1 MDPRSKIS
9 TVGAGL
15 RPARCHRAASRSP
28 SPNLCAS
35 RRQSN
40 PRATEQETSHIPVA
54 SPPFRNAGV
63 SPALLTFLQ
72 DGSPLLQRGSWT
84 CLPQADFSAAKKR
97 CPPRKGFSP
106 GIFRTRVLKTVLSL
120 LTLAS
125 TITVPTSAQ
134 SLPETVEAIDKA
146 RITTR
151 ILFITAHPDDE
162 WASLLTYLA
171 RGLDADVAL
180 LTITRGQG
188 GQNAIGP
195 EQGAELGVIR
205 TEELLAADKHY
216 GVRQF
221 FTRAMDTGY
230 VKTPEQARKIWG
242 GVALEDMVRVIRTFR
257 PQVVINGWGGV
268 HGGHGHHQE
277 SGILTPQAIAAAA
290 DPKMFPEQIA
300 EGLPAWKVTL
310 DLRPA
315 RDPNVAG
322 AIPIPINDVSPLWG
336 KSYVDMGME
345 GHAQHRSQGTPS
357 FFGNPFF
364 RRPVSLVREN
374 EKGDVAGSFDA
385 KLLAEPNA
393 SLADRFP
400 RLSNRGSLEAID
412 FGLALAKMDVLKLDR
427 TSAAAT
433 LVNLAVGLRNLRKE
447 IESQSG
453 SEAEA
458 GKSELDR
465 LTEKI
470 DRALAEVVALPID
483 VQADRHEIVAGESFS
498 VNVNFLGQGAVPVK
512 WIVDESSLLVPK
524 GWKVEIDKSGGDK
537 NYKFKVEIP
546 GHATPPSSPGD
557 VILPYPPPLVRF
569 APRVT
574 ADIYTYAFPVE
585 RTVESMK
592 ATTTGIDT
600 YPLELVPAVTLTPD
614 PQQIMVPAERASQP
628 LTLLTRVRYHGT
640 KAAKVSVGLD
650 APTGWQF
657 QPIVPLDFSGAGDQL
672 IRFNVTP
679 PAHIAPGAY
688 PLHPFAQLDDEK
700 FTSSL
705 EPIPSLPTRDWS
717 QPADVTVH
725 VLNLIVPAHLRIG
738 YIAASNDPIPDTLR
752 QIGIQVDILDEV
764 ALAFE
769 DLSRYDA
776 IVVGIRA
783 YDLRPD
789 LMRSNRRLLD
799 YVQQGG
805 SLVVQYQ
812 RDPQWVSAMP
822 YTAAMP
828 GQTSRVTDANSPVH
842 FLAPDNPLVNSPN
855 KITLSDFEGW
865 DQERGLYFLGTFDS
879 HYQPVLGLTDPG
891 EPETNGSLVYA
902 RYGEGVYIYT
912 GLSFFRELPA
922 GVPGAY
928 RLFVNLLSQTQHAQ
942 AHD

>member
-15 RPARCHRAASRSP
+15 RPARCHCAASSPPTEKRSP
-28 SPNLCAS
+28 IGK
-35 RRQSN
+35 R
-40 PRATEQETSHIPVA
+40 
-54 SPPFRNAGV
+54 F
-63 SPALLTFLQ
+63 SPA
-72 DGSPLLQRGSWT
+72 
-84 CLPQADFSAAKKR
+84 
-97 CPPRKGFSP
+97 
-106 GIFRTRVLKTVLSL
+106 IFRSRILKTVLSL
-120 LTLAS
+120 
-125 TITVPTSAQ
+125 ITVATTIAAPTSAQ

-146 RITTR
+146 RINTR

-162 WASLLTYLA
+162 WASLLTYLS
-171 RGLDADVAL
+171 RGLNADVAL

-257 PQVVINGWGGV
+257 PQVVINGWAGV

-290 DPKMFPEQIA
+290 DPKMFPEQLA
-300 EGLPAWKVTL
+300 EGLPAWKVAL

-322 AIPIPINDVSPLWG
+322 AVPLPINDVSPLWG

-345 GHAQHRSQGTPS
+345 GHALHRSQGTPS

-374 EKGDVAGSFDA
+374 EKGDPAGSFDP
-385 KLLAEPNA
+385 KLLAEPLGA
-393 SLADRFP
+393 LAEKFPSYREILAPSLNQTSAH
-400 RLSNRGSLEAID
+400 LEAARSAA
-412 FGLALAKMDVLKLDR
+412 LALHRSDAAKDLAN
-427 TSAAAT
+427 AA
-433 LVNLAVGLRNLRKE
+433 KE
-447 IESQSG
+447 IAKLRDEVSKQNANG
-453 SEAEA
+453 SPQLFW
-458 GKSELDR
+458 ELDR
-465 LTEKI
+465 VKEKI
-470 DRALAEVVALPID
+470 DLALNDDIALPMIAD
-483 VQADRHEIVAGESFS
+483 ADRHELSVEEGFS
-498 VNVNFLGQGAVPVK
+498 VNVSFLGKPAVPGK
-512 WIVDESSLLVPK
+512 YTVDASSLLVPK
-524 GWKVEIDKSGGDK
+524 GWNVTIDKSAGDKGEGDK

-546 GHATPPSSPGD
+546 AGAKPPSSPGD
-557 VILPYPPPLVRF
+557 VILPYPPPLVRV
-569 APRVT
+569 APRIEIDGYSFT
-574 ADIYTYAFPVE
+574 FA
-585 RTVESMK
+585 RTVDSMK

-600 YPLELVPAVTLTPD
+600 YPLELIPDVTLTPD
-614 PQQIMVPAERASQP
+614 PQQIMVSAEWTSQP
-628 LTLLTRVRYHGT
+628 VTLLVRVRYHGMQPANVT
-640 KAAKVSVGLD
+640 VKLG
-650 APTGWQF
+650 APEGWQVREDASQRIWF
-657 QPIVPLDFSGAGDQL
+657 ATNGAIPLHFSGAGDEW

-679 PAHIAPGAY
+679 SPNTVPGAY
-688 PLHPFAQLDDEK
+688 PLHPIAQIGRISGVEK
-700 FTSSL
+700 FTTSL

-717 QPADVTVH
+717 EPADVTVH
-725 VLNLIVPAHLRIG
+725 VLNLAVPAHLRVG

-752 QIGIQVDILDEV
+752 QIGIQVDVLDEV

-789 LMRSNRRLLD
+789 LMRSNPRLLD
-799 YVQQGG
+799 YVHEGG
-805 SLVVQYQ
+805 SLIVQYQ

-822 YTAAMP
+822 YTATMP
-828 GQTSRVTDANSPVH
+828 GQTSRVTDANSPVR
-842 FLAPDNPLVNSPN
+842 FLTPDNPLLNSPN
-855 KITLSDFEGW
+855 KITLADFDGW

-902 RYGEGVYIYT
+902 HYGKGVYIYT

-928 RLFVNLLSQTQHAQ
+928 RLFVNLLSQTQHTQ